1 MTFADVTQFAA
12 EYWKDAIQIALL
24 AVAIYYTWNFFK
36 GTPGANVLMG
46 LVTIFL
52 GGTLISEFFGLP
64 VIGWIF
70 KSLSAVLILALVVI
84 FQPEL
89 RRGLAALGSHRL
101 FFAGSESREAI
112 DLVSEM
118 TFELA
123 NRQLGALIALE
134 HSQALDSFAENG
146 VSLDCALSA
155 ELVVTIFFPKT
166 PLHDGGVIVRGD
178 RITAAA
184 CIFPVSQRQDLDRTL
199 GTRHRAALGLS
210 EQTDAIVI
218 VVSEETGIVSICHGG
233 NLERNFDPESF
244 RLRLGELRSLK
255 NETSDH
261 EPMAGK
267 DRVAR
272 ARRSAVGSHPKEHRS
287 DHLAF

>member
-1 MTFADVTQFAA
+1 MIFADVTQFAA
-12 EYWKDAIQIALL
+12 EHWKDAFEIALL

-52 GGTLISEFFGLP
+52 GGTLLSEFLGLP

-70 KSLSAVLILALVVI
+70 KTLSAVLILALVVI

-101 FFAGSESREAI
+101 FFSTSESRQEI
-112 DLVSEM
+112 DLISEL

-123 NRQLGALIALE
+123 NKQLGALIALE
-134 HSQALDSFAENG
+134 RSQALDSFAENG
-146 VSLDCALSA
+146 VSLDCALST

-184 CIFPVSQRQDLDRTL
+184 CIFPVSQRVDLDRTL

-210 EQTDAIVI
+210 EQADAVVI

-233 NLERNFDPESF
+233 HLERDFDPENF
-244 RLRLGELRSLK
+244 RRRLSELLSSPHEKSDSESLAGE
-255 NETSDH
+255 
-261 EPMAGK
+261 G
-267 DRVAR
+267 RVAR
-272 ARRSAVGSHPKEHRS
+272 PRGSAVGSHPKEHRS